1 MSRKIFF
8 GINHLL
14 REICIRAAAR
24 GLASPLGALWMNFHR
39 VYPQEQALC

>member
-8 GINHLL
+8 GINDLL
-14 REICIRAAAR
+14 GKICIRAEPRERQA
-24 GLASPLGALWMNFHR
+24 PLGALWMKFHR